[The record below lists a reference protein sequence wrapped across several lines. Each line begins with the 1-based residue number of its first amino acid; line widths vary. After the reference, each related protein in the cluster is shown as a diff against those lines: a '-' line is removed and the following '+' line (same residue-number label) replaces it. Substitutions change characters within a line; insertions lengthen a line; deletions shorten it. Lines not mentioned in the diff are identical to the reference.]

1 MKSKVSFVN
10 FEKKINKIVKP
21 LTRLRKQKMETTK
34 IRSESREI
42 TTNHIEKDA
51 QHQQSL
57 RKCTSNQEIPPHTY
71 QDGYDQKRENNKC

>member
-10 FEKKINKIVKP
+10 FEKKNNKIVKP
-21 LTRLRKQKMETTK
+21 LTRLRKEKMETTK

-51 QHQQSL
+51 QHQ
-57 RKCTSNQEIPPHTY
+57 
-71 QDGYDQKRENNKC
+71 